1 MPSSPAVLNQR
12 SDADLPAGLALATR
26 RRSSG
31 SAGLVGGTV
40 AAIGS
45 PDLLQTVAAGSL
57 ATTAGLDKGTTSVAQ
72 PAGPSITPLLPPPP
86 WAHPALLLAVLPL
99 LLLLNRRNRATL
111 QKGWSW
117 MLFTSAALL
126 EPLRPRRHVI
136 HDRRYLDQMLEA
148 EFGPDREGGPKR
160 SSRRS
165 ASTGTGERGP
175 AGGKTASQRR
185 RSDGE
190 RRRGSSDPG
199 SSRGSSRGRQP

>member
-1 MPSSPAVLNQR
+1 MPSFPAVLNQR
-12 SDADLPAGLALATR
+12 SDADLPAGQALATR
-26 RRSSG
+26 RGSSG

-72 PAGPSITPLLPPPP
+72 PAGPSITPLLPAHP

-117 MLFTSAALL
+117 MLFTTAALL

-175 AGGKTASQRR
+175 AGGKRSSRR

-190 RRRGSSDPG
+190 HRRGSSDPG